1 MFPSIQN
8 IFTRVG
14 FDKRQKIGTHSRV
27 DRLKLNVKTVVEM
40 ESLNVANA
48 NAL

>member
-14 FDKRQKIGTHSRV
+14 FDERQKIGAHSRV
-27 DRLKLNVKTVVEM
+27 DRLKLNVQTIVEM